1 MRFGWR
7 WLPKTDLKGGWLR
20 SDFSFS
26 MPYCAILRHSSD
38 FGLCKRSSQTCW
50 CEAFR
55 WYTPIKPSHSVPSR
69 PTGLT
74 GVDMALQY
82 FHCQN

>member
-1 MRFGWR
+1 MRCGWR

-50 CEAFR
+50 WEAFP
-55 WYTPIKPSHSVPSR
+55 WYTPKNRPIPSHSGQP
-69 PTGLT
+69 
-74 GVDMALQY
+74 A
-82 FHCQN
+82 